1 MMVARS
7 LGSIAADALT
17 VPERVLL
24 FCVGSGTDWQTAGIT
39 GATVTMLA
47 VRGTSRPAPA
57 PLDRIPWCTPRL
69 PVRRSGS
76 ASWISDRIR
85 AVGR

>member
-47 VRGTSRPAPA
+47 VKGPVDRRRRRQPVYTSSADDTAFPISFDARRRG
-57 PLDRIPWCTPRL
+57 
-69 PVRRSGS
+69 
-76 ASWISDRIR
+76 
-85 AVGR
+85 

>member
-24 FCVGSGTDWQTAGIT
+24 FCVGSGTDRQKAGIT

-47 VRGTSRPAPA
+47 VKGAR
-57 PLDRIPWCTPRL
+57 RL
-69 PVRRSGS
+69 RRATRST
-76 ASWISDRIR
+76 
-85 AVGR
+85 GRVCRLWPQ

>member
-7 LGSIAADALT
+7 LGGIAADALT

-24 FCVGSGTDWQTAGIT
+24 FCVGSGTDSQTAGIT

-47 VRGTSRPAPA
+47 VKGLVDASASSRSRSKGA
-57 PLDRIPWCTPRL
+57 PLL
-69 PVRRSGS
+69 VRC
-76 ASWISDRIR
+76 WVINR
-85 AVGR
+85 AAEQRPFPLSQD

>member
-47 VRGTSRPAPA
+47 VK
-57 PLDRIPWCTPRL
+57 DQ
-69 PVRRSGS
+69 GS
-76 ASWISDRIR
+76 
-85 AVGR
+85 

>member
-24 FCVGSGTDWQTAGIT
+24 FCVGSGTDSQMAGIT

-47 VRGTSRPAPA
+47 VKG
-57 PLDRIPWCTPRL
+57 LVDR
-69 PVRRSGS
+69 
-76 ASWISDRIR
+76 D
-85 AVGR
+85 AVGKLTLTEQGRAALDALLGH

>member
-17 VPERVLL
+17 VQERVLL
-24 FCVGSGTDWQTAGIT
+24 FCVGSGTDGQTAGIT

-47 VRGTSRPAPA
+47 VATRNPVHRAGVSAMAPIA
-57 PLDRIPWCTPRL
+57 GMVL
-69 PVRRSGS
+69 PCGM
-76 ASWISDRIR
+76 
-85 AVGR
+85 

>member
-7 LGSIAADALT
+7 LGGIAADALT

-24 FCVGSGTDWQTAGIT
+24 FCVGSGTDSQTAGIT

-47 VRGTSRPAPA
+47 VKG
-57 PLDRIPWCTPRL
+57 LVDRVGKLTL
-69 PVRRSGS
+69 TEQG
-76 ASWISDRIR
+76 R
-85 AVGR
+85 AALGALLGH

>member
-24 FCVGSGTDWQTAGIT
+24 FCVGSSTDWQTAGIT

-47 VRGTSRPAPA
+47 VKG
-57 PLDRIPWCTPRL
+57 LVDR
-69 PVRRSGS
+69 
-76 ASWISDRIR
+76 D
-85 AVGR
+85 AVGKLTLTEQGRAALDALLGH